1 MIEKIHKLTFRLS
14 PSALNL
20 MKECVRC
27 FWLHQR
33 KVWRRPVGIFPSLP
47 TGMDRI
53 LKIHFDKFRD
63 KGELPP
69 ELCENHECKDMKL
82 FDDESLLRKWQNNR
96 KGIEWQ
102 DEEGNLLKG
111 AVDNI
116 LVKEGKLIVLDYKTR
131 GFPLKENTHEYS
143 QDQLDIYNF
152 LLRKNNYQTEDYAFL
167 LFYIPK
173 EVMATG
179 EVIFDTTLKK
189 MKVNVENA
197 EKIWKKALELLNDE
211 CPQKGCEWCE
221 RF

>member
-20 MKECVRC
+20 MKECPRC

-211 CPQKGCEWCE
+211 CPQKGCQWCE